1 MSALN
6 SASSPLRG
14 HNRTDFICLTRKDF
28 VLERPFKASVQESYG
43 KKLVHSSFVTGIF
56 CETSVNMQ
64 CMIIPPRPSHPNLA
78 SLLRINNTAFLVI
91 TVKNTDWEEPIF
103 EFTSIRSQE
112 SLSAG
117 KRRKKK
123 CLSMF
128 LNQQKGSSC
137 QPAGIQNLD
146 EL

>member
-1 MSALN
+1 
-6 SASSPLRG
+6 
-14 HNRTDFICLTRKDF
+14 
-28 VLERPFKASVQESYG
+28 
-43 KKLVHSSFVTGIF
+43 
-56 CETSVNMQ
+56 
-64 CMIIPPRPSHPNLA
+64 MIIPPRPSHPNLA
-78 SLLRINNTAFLVI
+78 SLLQINNTAFLVI

-112 SLSAG
+112 RLSAG

-123 CLSMF
+123 KKCLSVF